1 MSESLRH
8 AVVVDGLLDAALGSP
23 AGFADD
29 GERDRGVVQALRPAD
44 SMVIIFSCL
53 RSRCRTLG
61 GTARDRGGS
70 VGTRSV
76 V

>member
-23 AGFADD
+23 
-29 GERDRGVVQALRPAD
+29 GEFSVGGEQDRGVVQALRPAD
-44 SMVIIFSCL
+44 SMIIIFSCP

-61 GTARDRGGS
+61 GTARDGGGS